1 MKIVLDT
8 NTLLVSVSERSPY
21 YPIYSA
27 LKNRK
32 YQLIVTTDIL
42 LEYEEIIGEEMGED
56 VAEDILS
63 FLSVSTNILKVER
76 TFYWQLINADPDDDK
91 FVDVAVAGNAD
102 FIVLDDRHFRVLKNI
117 PFPKIELLSTDEFLE
132 LLLQGKFQ

>member
-1 MKIVLDT
+1 MKVVLDT

-21 YPIYSA
+21 YPIYNA

-56 VAEDILS
+56 IAEDILS
-63 FLSVSTNILKVER
+63 FLALSSNILKVER

-102 FIVLDDRHFRVLKNI
+102 FIVSDDRHFRILKNHL
-117 PFPKIELLSTDEFLE
+117 FSKN
-132 LLLQGKFQ
+132 